1 MIASFIEYIRTQK
14 RYSERTAALYR
25 DAVER
30 FYVSIYKDAFEKYL
44 NEQKEEAKEKGATL
58 KEEAAP
64 DRESKNRACITQW
77 LGTLSTE
84 EFLRVL
90 IPVHIRSFIVAN
102 LDNGLSPR
110 TVNLMISALGSYCRY
125 LVKQDLLP
133 GNPASKVYRPKE
145 KKRLPDFY
153 KKEALGRYLK
163 EKKQILGNSI
173 NSKEDELLGKGEIDN
188 NRAGVAGKANETAEI
203 LHLEQKETEKAL
215 LGREEEEKTGDSAR
229 DTATGYAAIRNALI
243 VMLIYATGMR
253 RAEVVNLSLQDYDK
267 SRKLFRITGKGAKV
281 REIPVI
287 SCLSDEISL
296 YLQSRKRSF
305 PTSESNWF
313 FLTDKGTQ
321 LYLSFVNNVVKKELA
336 AMEGFSGKKS
346 PHLLRHSFA
355 THLLNGGA
363 DLNSIKEVLGH
374 SSLAATQVYT
384 HNSFEQLKKIYL
396 TAHPRAKK
404 GG

>member
-1 MIASFIEYIRTQK
+1 MIGNFIEYIRTQK
-14 RYSERTAALYR
+14 RYSERTAALYK

-30 FYVSIYKDAFEKYL
+30 FYAFTYEDAIEKYL
-44 NEQKEEAKEKGATL
+44 NRQDGIAEEKDGENKRSKSEWISSLSQRELIDVL
-58 KEEAAP
+58 KP
-64 DRESKNRACITQW
+64 
-77 LGTLSTE
+77 L
-84 EFLRVL
+84 
-90 IPVHIRSFIVAN
+90 HIRNFITYC

-125 LVKQDLLP
+125 LVKHNHLDD
-133 GNPASKVYRPKE
+133 NPVQKVYRPKE

-153 KKEALGRYLK
+153 KKEALDRYIKKK
-163 EKKQILGNSI
+163 E
-173 NSKEDELLGKGEIDN
+173 
-188 NRAGVAGKANETAEI
+188 EI
-203 LHLEQKETEKAL
+203 LKDNINNEKVALSGDTDKKVVGVLEEADKN
-215 LGREEEEKTGDSAR
+215 RRDSAN
-229 DTATGYAAIRNALI
+229 DAVKTYSAMRNSLM
-243 VMLIYATGMR
+243 VLLIYATGMR
-253 RAEVVNLSLQDYDK
+253 RAEIANLTLSDYDE

-287 SCLSDEISL
+287 SCLSEEISV

-305 PTSESNWF
+305 PTSEGNWF
-313 FLTDKGTQ
+313 FLTDKGAQ

-336 AMEGFSGKKS
+336 DLKGFEGKKS

-384 HNSFEQLKKIYL
+384 HNSFEQLKKIYI